1 MNAGAS
7 TLNVAALAALERAI
21 NAALG
26 MDDATREQVNA
37 LAGKVFCI
45 DCSVPALRAYIAPE
59 ADCVRLYSHYEG
71 AVSCTV
77 SGAGSDF
84 VALAGAADK
93 ASALVNGNLRIS
105 GDSAP
110 LLALEKALGTLDLDW
125 EQRLALVVGDVAA
138 HQLGRAARGS
148 ARWGRRAH
156 GSLARHVEEFIH
168 EEARL
173 APPRLE
179 VEDFFAD
186 LRATAQ
192 RGERLE
198 AGIRRLGRRIDAL
211 AARDRTR
218 RG

>member
-7 TLNVAALAALERAI
+7 TLNIAALAALERAI

-26 MDDATREQVNA
+26 MDAATREQVSA

-45 DCSVPALRAYIAPE
+45 DCSVPPVRAYVAPG
-59 ADCVRLYSHYEG
+59 AGSVRLYSHYEG

-84 VALAGAADK
+84 VALLGAADK

-110 LLALEKALGTLDLDW
+110 LLALEKALGKLDLDW
-125 EQRLALVVGDVAA
+125 EQRLALVLGDAAA

-156 GSLARHVEEFIH
+156 DTLLRHVEEFIH

-179 VEDFFAD
+179 VEDFLAD

>member
-1 MNAGAS
+1 MSAGAS

-26 MDDATREQVNA
+26 MDAATREQVGA

-45 DCSVPALRAYIAPE
+45 DCSVPAVRAYIAPGAE
-59 ADCVRLYSHYEG
+59 RVQLFAHYEG

-84 VALAGAADK
+84 VALLGAADK

-110 LLALEKALGTLDLDW
+110 LLALEKALGALDLDW
-125 EQRLALVVGDVAA
+125 EQRLSLVVGDVAA

-156 GSLARHVEEFIH
+156 DSLLRHVEEFVH
-168 EEARL
+168 EEARF

-192 RGERLE
+192 RTERLE
-198 AGIRRLGRRIDAL
+198 AGVRRLARRVDAL
-211 AARDRTR
+211 AARNRTR

>member
-45 DCSVPALRAYIAPE
+45 DLSVPALRVYIAPG
-59 ADCVRLYSHYEG
+59 ADSARLYSHYEG

-84 VALAGAADK
+84 VALAGALDK

-110 LLALEKALGTLDLDW
+110 LLALEKALGTLELDW

-138 HQLGRAARGS
+138 HQLGRARARLG
-148 ARWGRRAH
+148 ALGTP
-156 GSLARHVEEFIH
+156 G
-168 EEARL
+168 ARL
-173 APPRLE
+173 ARAPRRGVHPRRGAPRAAAARGRGFLR
-179 VEDFFAD
+179 D

-198 AGIRRLGRRIDAL
+198 VGIRRLGRRIDAL

>member
-26 MDDATREQVNA
+26 MDAATREQVSA

-45 DCSVPALRAYIAPE
+45 DCSVPPVRAYVAPG
-59 ADCVRLYSHYEG
+59 AGSVRLYSHYEG

-84 VALAGAADK
+84 VALLGAADK

-110 LLALEKALGTLDLDW
+110 LLALEKALGKLDLDW
-125 EQRLALVVGDVAA
+125 EQRLALVLGDAAA

-156 GSLARHVEEFIH
+156 DTLLRHVEEFIH

-179 VEDFFAD
+179 VEDFLAD

>member
-26 MDDATREQVNA
+26 MDAATREQVST
-37 LAGKVFCI
+37 LAGQVFCI
-45 DCSVPALRAYIAPE
+45 DCSAPAVRAYVAPE
-59 ADCVRLYSHYEG
+59 AGSVRLYSHYEG
-71 AVSCTV
+71 VVCCTV

-84 VALAGAADK
+84 VALAGATDK

-110 LLALEKALGTLDLDW
+110 LLALEKALGKLDLDW
-125 EQRLALVVGDVAA
+125 EQRLALVLGDVAA
-138 HQLGRAARGS
+138 HQFGRAARGS

-156 GSLARHVEEFIH
+156 DSLLRHVEEFIH

-192 RGERLE
+192 RSERLQ